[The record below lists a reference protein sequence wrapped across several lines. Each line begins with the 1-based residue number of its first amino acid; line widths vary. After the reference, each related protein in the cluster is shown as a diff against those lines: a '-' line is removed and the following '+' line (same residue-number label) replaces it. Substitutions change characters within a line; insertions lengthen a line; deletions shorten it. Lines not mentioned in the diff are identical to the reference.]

1 MAKRVANIGPEGQK
15 TRLRGG
21 LIALAVG
28 LAGAAVLVWSGIN
41 PWWRLVLFLPFWQ
54 GALGVFQALNKT

>member
-1 MAKRVANIGPEGQK
+1 MTKRIPNIGPEGHK

-21 LIALAVG
+21 LIALVVG
-28 LAGAAVLVWSGIN
+28 IAGGAILVWSGID
-41 PWWRLVLFLPFWQ
+41 PWWRLVLFFPFWQ